1 MAKAKTSS
9 KVNKAEDNGTI
20 TFTMKKD
27 KETKGAVRYN
37 ETGDG
42 GKNVYFRK
50 EELEKEF
57 GEFPESLEVSI
68 KKG

>member
-1 MAKAKTSS
+1 MPKKTSKS
-9 KVNKAEDNGTI
+9 ESNGQV

-42 GKNVYFRK
+42 GKNIYFRK
-50 EELEKEF
+50 EELEAEF
-57 GEFPESLEVSI
+57 GEFPESLEVTI